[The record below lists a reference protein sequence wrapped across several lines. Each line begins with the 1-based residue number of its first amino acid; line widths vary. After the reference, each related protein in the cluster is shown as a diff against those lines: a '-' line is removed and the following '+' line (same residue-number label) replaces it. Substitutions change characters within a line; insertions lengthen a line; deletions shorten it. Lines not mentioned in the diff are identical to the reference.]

1 VVGHL
6 NRVIGE
12 WKLEISRG
20 FRHIGSTHT
29 DPVAVTPRRFR
40 VKTIPHRHHA
50 AGKRRIRRRLDK
62 PVTAPSPE
70 PVFAAPNLR
79 YEAAA
84 KARGIACGGIGAI
97 HLLVRRLGLAEAI
110 DERLHLLKYH
120 LPYHESDH
128 VLNFAYNALC
138 HGTCLDDI
146 ELRRNDVVFLDA
158 LGADRIPDPT
168 TAGDFCRRFTPED
181 VETLQDIFDETRLKV
196 WRQQPPEFFD
206 EAVLDVDGTLVATD
220 ARCKQGI
227 DIAYDGTWGYHPL
240 LISLANTGEVL
251 SLVNRPGNRPSHEGA
266 AEQLDLAILL
276 CRRAG
281 FRRIYLRGD
290 TDFTQT
296 TQLDAWDA
304 EAVTFLFGIDAMP
317 NLKALAEGLPASD
330 WSELRRPPPYTAQG
344 KPRAR
349 PEKVRDRI
357 VRERG
362 FRDLTRIAEDVAV
375 VDYRPT
381 ACHRTYRLVI
391 VRQTIAVTEGQARL
405 FDEIRYRF
413 YLTNDR
419 EGTGR
424 ELVFK
429 ANDRCDQENLI
440 AQLKGGVHAL
450 RAAVD
455 NLVSNWAYMV
465 MTALAWDLKAWLAL
479 SVPEHPRHKA
489 AHRGQKRGLL
499 RMEFKRFVNTIIQ
512 MPCQIV
518 RGGRRLVYRLL
529 SWNEWQGVFLRVVHA
544 LRC

>member
-1 VVGHL
+1 
-6 NRVIGE
+6 
-12 WKLEISRG
+12 
-20 FRHIGSTHT
+20 
-29 DPVAVTPRRFR
+29 
-40 VKTIPHRHHA
+40 VKPIPHRHHA
-50 AGKRRIRRRLDK
+50 AGKRKIRNRLDR
-62 PVTAPSPE
+62 PITAPSPE
-70 PVFAAPNLR
+70 PVFTAANIR
-79 YEAAA
+79 YEDAA
-84 KARGIACGGIGAI
+84 KTRAIAPGGIGAI
-97 HLLVRRLGLAEAI
+97 QLLVRKLGLAEAI
-110 DERLHLLKYH
+110 DQRLHLLKYH

-128 VLNFAYNALC
+128 VLNLAYNALC
-138 HGTCLDDI
+138 NGTCLDDI

-168 TAGDFCRRFTPED
+168 TAGDFCRRFTPDD
-181 VETLQDIFDETRLKV
+181 VEILQDVFDQIRVKV
-196 WRQQPPEFFD
+196 WKQQPRDFFD
-206 EAVLDVDGTLVATD
+206 EAVIDADGTLVATG
-220 ARCKQGI
+220 ACCKRGI

-240 LISLANTGEVL
+240 IVSLANTGEVL
-251 SLVNRPGNRPSHEGA
+251 SIVNRSGNRPSHEGA

-276 CRRAG
+276 CRQAG
-281 FRRIYLRGD
+281 FRRVYLRGD

-296 TQLDAWDA
+296 KRLDAWDA
-304 EAVTFLFGIDAMP
+304 EGVTFLFGIDARP
-317 NLKALAEGLPASD
+317 NLKAIAEDLAVSD
-330 WSELRRPPPYTAQG
+330 WAELDRPPRYTAKG
-344 KPRAR
+344 KARAR

-362 FRDLTRIAEDVAV
+362 YQSLTRTAEHVAV

-381 ACHRTYRLVI
+381 ACQRTYRLVM
-391 VRQTIAVTEGQARL
+391 VRQTIAVEKGQARL

-419 EGTGR
+419 KAAGR

-440 AQLKGGVHAL
+440 AQLKGGAHAL

-465 MTALAWDLKAWLAL
+465 MTALAWNLKAWFAL
-479 SVPEHPRHKA
+479 SVPEHPRHKE
-489 AHRGQKRGLL
+489 AHREQKRGLL
-499 RMEFKRFVNTIIQ
+499 RMEFKRFVNTIIL

-518 RGGRRLVYRLL
+518 RGGRRLLYRLL